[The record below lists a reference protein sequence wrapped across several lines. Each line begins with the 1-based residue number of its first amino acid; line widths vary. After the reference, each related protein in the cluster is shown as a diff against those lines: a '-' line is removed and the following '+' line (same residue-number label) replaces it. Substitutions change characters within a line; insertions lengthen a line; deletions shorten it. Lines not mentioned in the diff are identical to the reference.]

1 MSQKRRRGS
10 MVFRWHKSLAILVPW
25 KKGKGDMVLDSEVVL
40 TKMKLFD
47 NFHGRLCGAEDSV
60 STISISVSE
69 QDLSE
74 PGQVSDGDPNL
85 CPSEQAP
92 SDPKPDYLSV
102 FSDPQL
108 PRLYKFESEDSG
120 VEMPSGADSPSTPT
134 GSEQSFVVHS
144 RAPSRDS
151 QDLGTDVAAPG
162 PILQTEKCPATE
174 ETKTPLHPVTKEEGN
189 DFGTLE
195 TKTNLEVMQV
205 HISPMEEN
213 MTMKGPQDG
222 LLEDTSEDCE
232 NSIVMKVATEELA
245 EQSTTIRNCNS
256 TEALNMTEA
265 DLQPQPLRKST
276 TSDSLD
282 EYMEECCR
290 LSEVHRAKINPLGPS
305 LGYLEHICQL
315 IEKIGQL
322 QEHNLRLQ
330 RQLSSLQKE
339 NRTKN
344 TKEEFFLQQ
353 CCCGAASLTFQETK
367 LHSRSDFSSLT
378 ASNSALSDLSTI
390 PEVTQ
395 QTGKAAAT
403 EGESRWYPLVSLRRK
418 ALNRRSYTEGESRYL
433 CESSEGFSATYRRLS
448 EIQHPWV
455 RMKELVK
462 KTRLRN
468 QSSCSLKSSCPQ
480 LYRPD
485 LGPVELPRRDRNSMI
500 ALGHQTKLDFLW
512 QQ

>member
-1 MSQKRRRGS
+1 MASEGS
-10 MVFRWHKSLAILVPW
+10 YFSLKTSCSDSPVASA
-25 KKGKGDMVLDSEVVL
+25 GKGDMVLDSEVVL

-162 PILQTEKCPATE
+162 PILQSEKCPATE

-344 TKEEFFLQQ
+344 TKEKCLTVRRYLR
-353 CCCGAASLTFQETK
+353 CASGQEC
-367 LHSRSDFSSLT
+367 RSWTLSAGHRGRDNSKSPLWRRTWEPRPLSSSLVRPASVPAQRVARTRLSGTHVVFADYLVLPT
-378 ASNSALSDLSTI
+378 ADRLPLDCRVDSPQLLCTVSAPSSGMNI
-390 PEVTQ
+390 PL
-395 QTGKAAAT
+395 A
-403 EGESRWYPLVSLRRK
+403 PLAVSLH
-418 ALNRRSYTEGESRYL
+418 L
-433 CESSEGFSATYRRLS
+433 SS
-448 EIQHPWV
+448 
-455 RMKELVK
+455 
-462 KTRLRN
+462 
-468 QSSCSLKSSCPQ
+468 
-480 LYRPD
+480 
-485 LGPVELPRRDRNSMI
+485 
-500 ALGHQTKLDFLW
+500 LGHLSAKDVGKLPCLAPCHMPSPLLHL
-512 QQ
+512 